1 MVTLL
6 CLGSV
11 LLVLSH
17 LFENL
22 IFFAPSSL
30 FKLSSSALFGF
41 TNPSLSFSQH
51 GKGMDSS
58 LFLKYSNH
66 HTLGQSIKQD
76 IFAVRD
82 KSRLESLLKK
92 DKIERTSSRAV
103 MRGSIAVVIRRN
115 TLTAYCLIMSWQ
127 VFKEKSVRK
136 EYHKHKNFVPRA
148 ILRSKK
154 NKTRKEKFLKNISA
168 KKVMILA
175 LYLQIFCLL
184 RTKGKQKSKSSPL
197 LLWSFFRVFK
207 LCPQQCDFKF
217 IVTVSILFFW
227 TI

>member
-82 KSRLESLLKK
+82 KPRLESLLKK

-115 TLTAYCLIMSWQ
+115 TLTAYCLIMFWQ
-127 VFKEKSVRK
+127 VF
-136 EYHKHKNFVPRA
+136 
-148 ILRSKK
+148 
-154 NKTRKEKFLKNISA
+154 
-168 KKVMILA
+168 
-175 LYLQIFCLL
+175 
-184 RTKGKQKSKSSPL
+184 
-197 LLWSFFRVFK
+197 
-207 LCPQQCDFKF
+207 
-217 IVTVSILFFW
+217 
-227 TI
+227 

>member
-22 IFFAPSSL
+22 IFFAPPSL

-51 GKGMDSS
+51 GKSMDSS

-66 HTLGQSIKQD
+66 HTLGQSIKKD

-82 KSRLESLLKK
+82 KPRLESLLKK

-115 TLTAYCLIMSWQ
+115 TLTAYCLIMFWQ

-154 NKTRKEKFLKNISA
+154 NKTRKEKIPEKHISQESNDTSTLSPNLLSTKNKRKT
-168 KKVMILA
+168 KK
-175 LYLQIFCLL
+175 
-184 RTKGKQKSKSSPL
+184 
-197 LLWSFFRVFK
+197 
-207 LCPQQCDFKF
+207 
-217 IVTVSILFFW
+217 
-227 TI
+227 

>member
-22 IFFAPSSL
+22 IFFAPPSL

-51 GKGMDSS
+51 GKSMDSS

-66 HTLGQSIKQD
+66 HTLGQSIKQN

-82 KSRLESLLKK
+82 KPRLESLLKK

-103 MRGSIAVVIRRN
+103 MRGSIARGD
-115 TLTAYCLIMSWQ
+115 S
-127 VFKEKSVRK
+127 S
-136 EYHKHKNFVPRA
+136 KHFDR
-148 ILRSKK
+148 
-154 NKTRKEKFLKNISA
+154 
-168 KKVMILA
+168 
-175 LYLQIFCLL
+175 
-184 RTKGKQKSKSSPL
+184 
-197 LLWSFFRVFK
+197 
-207 LCPQQCDFKF
+207 
-217 IVTVSILFFW
+217 ILFNYVLTSLLGKISEKRIPQTQNFRSSSDI
-227 TI
+227 TK